1 MSFFLCRV
9 KKMMGL
15 LSMKLGLEK
24 WKNKTSQHKDTEML
38 RQNKR
43 VFLMR
48 NDVMFEEEFK
58 TRSKRDNQTMLGFTS
73 FSSNLRYTK
82 VDFDFFK
89 KQQSDLHAEIQL

>member
-1 MSFFLCRV
+1 
-9 KKMMGL
+9 
-15 LSMKLGLEK
+15 
-24 WKNKTSQHKDTEML
+24 
-38 RQNKR
+38 
-43 VFLMR
+43 MR

-89 KQQSDLHAEIQL
+89 KQQSDLPAEIQL